1 MKIARYCYLKPLA
14 AMLGSLPLIAWH
26 FICVSHVVVVFHPLG
41 MVRSS
46 HAACEAKLLGR
57 EAASYHVGGLCR
69 LILDLS
75 CCSDSFF
82 NREAWKK

>member
-1 MKIARYCYLKPLA
+1 M
-14 AMLGSLPLIAWH
+14 
-26 FICVSHVVVVFHPLG
+26 CVSCGGGFQHPLG

-57 EAASYHVGGLCR
+57 EAAPYHVGGLCR